1 MNQLYIF
8 PRNSNAYN
16 SSTGSSESEE
26 DLPVSYNLKLQNQ
39 ISRKNQTFI
48 KEEKRQSK
56 HNMNHSMNAMMEE
69 YHSTKSVKSAQS
81 VE

>member
-48 KEEKRQSK
+48 KEEKR
-56 HNMNHSMNAMMEE
+56 
-69 YHSTKSVKSAQS
+69 
-81 VE
+81 